1 MLTVRELKEL
11 TGRLDN
17 AQLERQLGPFVLVQ
31 RPLAAPV
38 PGSDSDLRKTRKLV
52 NTSNPMLGGVFDF
65 EDLWVATLPPLTEND
80 AFVIGRAPDCDVII
94 DEDTVSKR
102 HARITW
108 NGGRASVED
117 LGSSNGTFLN
127 TVRLRK
133 VEQLAD
139 NDILGLGTA
148 SVFFMHVATLRRRMG
163 LRTAR

>member
-1 MLTVRELKEL
+1 MLSVRELKEL

-17 AQLERQLGPFVLVQ
+17 AELERQLGPFVLVQ
-31 RPLAAPV
+31 RPTATGAA
-38 PGSDSDLRKTRKLV
+38 DSDLRQTRKLAG
-52 NTSNPMLGGVFDF
+52 NSNPLGGGVFDF

-94 DEDTVSKR
+94 DEDTVSKH

-108 NGGRASVED
+108 SRGRASLED

-133 VEQLAD
+133 AQQLAD
-139 NDILGLGTA
+139 NDLLGLGSA
-148 SVFFMHVATLRRRMG
+148 GMYFLHVATLRRRMG